1 MAYIKFLIFYLFVC
15 NVDLISAI
23 IYSCNSTADC
33 GCSKTNANVYKI
45 VGGENAFP
53 FSWGWAASLQL
64 PFFGHFCTGSIVSPL
79 HIITAAHCIMEKEYM
94 EIVNVVV
101 GIDTLGDL
109 DSTLAQ
115 VRSVDEVF
123 VHPEYDNS
131 TKFHDIAVIQLNES
145 LVFSNE
151 TSIARICLPRIEPS
165 DRETEYP
172 ANSASLVAI
181 GWGLLSADAES
192 IPDDLHLQQVTV
204 KAVSVDD
211 ETCTEF
217 IANSSFQF
225 CAGENGGGKGK
236 KVHFHHL
243 IELYLIHNLD
253 TCQGDSGG
261 PLMRFE
267 SAQKQWVLAGVTSF
281 GLGCGDPRYSGV
293 YTRASAY
300 RKWLQLVISDGFIES
315 LGHLESV
322 ASENYCNIYIVLLSL
337 VQLCFISLGNK

>member
-1 MAYIKFLIFYLFVC
+1 
-15 NVDLISAI
+15 
-23 IYSCNSTADC
+23 
-33 GCSKTNANVYKI
+33 
-45 VGGENAFP
+45 
-53 FSWGWAASLQL
+53 
-64 PFFGHFCTGSIVSPL
+64 
-79 HIITAAHCIMEKEYM
+79 
-94 EIVNVVV
+94 
-101 GIDTLGDL
+101 
-109 DSTLAQ
+109 
-115 VRSVDEVF
+115 VF
-123 VHPEYDNS
+123 VHPEYDSS
-131 TKFHDIAVIQLNES
+131 TKVHDIAVIQLNES

-192 IPDDLHLQQVTV
+192 IPDNLHLQQVTV

-243 IELYLIHNLD
+243 IGLYLIHNLD

-267 SAQKQWVLAGVTSF
+267 SAQKQWVLAGVTSS
-281 GLGCGDPRYSGV
+281 GLGCADPRYSGV

-300 RKWLQLVISDGFIES
+300 RKWLQTVTSNGFIES
-315 LGHLESV
+315 LGDLKS
-322 ASENYCNIYIVLLSL
+322 AATENYCNIYILLLSL